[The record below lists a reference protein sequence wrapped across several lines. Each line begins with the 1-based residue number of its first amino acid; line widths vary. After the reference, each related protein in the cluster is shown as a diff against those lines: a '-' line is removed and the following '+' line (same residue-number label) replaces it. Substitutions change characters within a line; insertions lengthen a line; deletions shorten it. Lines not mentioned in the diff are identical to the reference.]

1 MRFHICLYKEGN
13 EVININDVTAINW
26 YGNFIQILTNFEPN
40 EPLSGCIYEFDE
52 FDYFEV
58 DKIND

>member
-1 MRFHICLYKEGN
+1 MKFHICLYKDGY
-13 EVININDVTAINW
+13 EVININFVIQINW
-26 YGNFIQILTNFEPN
+26 YGNFIQIFTEYQPDEFA
-40 EPLSGCIYEFDE
+40 GGFIFDFDE